1 MVRVEIK
8 GLVVNVSTLS
18 PVVVLRSEDG
28 SVLPIVIGFF
38 EAQAIL
44 LGLEKASLPRP
55 LTHDL
60 MLNLLKELGG
70 KLLRLEIHSLK
81 EGVYYAHLVVQ
92 IHDQVQTIDC
102 RPSDGLA
109 LALRSQSPI
118 FASEELLEKADT
130 IKEYEGKKFIKS
142 NQLDQP
148 IDAREAE
155 EFRKVIE
162 GLSARDFWK
171 QLRKETESESEET

>member
-8 GLVVNVSTLS
+8 GLVVNVSTLA

-28 SVLPIVIGFF
+28 GVLPIVIGFF

-44 LGLEKASLPRP
+44 LGLEKAAIPRP

-60 MLNLLKELGG
+60 MRIILEKLGG

-81 EGVYYAHLVVQ
+81 ESVYYAHLVVQ
-92 IHDQVQTIDC
+92 HQGEVKVIDC

-109 LALRSQSPI
+109 LALRCQVPI
-118 FASEELLEKADT
+118 FASEELLENADT
-130 IKEYEGKKFIKS
+130 IKEYEGKKFLKS
-142 NQLDQP
+142 NELDQP

-155 EFRKVIE
+155 EFRKIIE

-171 QLRKETESESEET
+171 QLKKESESETEET